1 MIAKT
6 KSKRKSKKAKDVKP
20 EEPIMMLPSELE
32 PLNEAADLLKRIEKQ
47 EAECG
52 KLATEMEI
60 MRDAFK
66 QLKGAYAS
74 ATITLRSLCRARRE
88 KMPLFDQQLAAK
100 SVEVGPV
107 VNDTPIETAPGS
119 HTTAA
124 HNFTKDAWRDLPLAV
139 AGINGSVGRLLEEAG
154 HDTLGEVSKLMNDQG
169 QWWNK
174 EVKGIG
180 EAGANEVA
188 DRFAAFWAE
197 HPEFCG

>member
-47 EAECG
+47 ESECG

-74 ATITLRSLCRARRE
+74 ATITLRSLCRTRRE
-88 KMPLFDQQLAAK
+88 KMPLFDQHLAAK
-100 SVEVGPV
+100 SVEVGPT
-107 VNDTPIETAPGS
+107 VNDTPIENVPG
-119 HTTAA
+119 TDNA
-124 HNFTKDAWRDLPLAV
+124 TKDAWRDLPLSA
-139 AGINGSVGRLLEEAG
+139 ASINGSVGKLLEEAG
-154 HDTLGEVSKLMNDQG
+154 HDTLGKVLKLMNDQG

-197 HPEFCG
+197 HPEFCR